1 MCFLYELHEYI
12 ELLKEKY
19 NLDEKVADD
28 IDNIENNIVDIY
40 YNNKIYN
47 INEQINTI
55 LSQLTIEAGE
65 TNEADETNEAGE
77 TNETGKAS
85 GTSSNKIFKEM
96 KENIID
102 IYGINKKK
110 RKEYYSYICDIKNIT
125 IE

>member
-12 ELLKEKY
+12 EILKKKY
-19 NLDEKVADD
+19 NFDEKIADI

-55 LSQLTIEAGE
+55 LSQLTIEA
-65 TNEADETNEAGE
+65 
-77 TNETGKAS
+77 NETSGMS

-110 RKEYYSYICDIKNIT
+110 KKEYYSYICDIKNIT

>member
-19 NLDEKVADD
+19 NFDEKISND
-28 IDNIENNIVDIY
+28 IEDVESNIIDIY
-40 YNNKIYN
+40 YNNNIYN
-47 INEQINTI
+47 LKEQINTI
-55 LSQLTIEAGE
+55 LSQLIIEE
-65 TNEADETNEAGE
+65 S
-77 TNETGKAS
+77 ETGELRR
-85 GTSSNKIFKEM
+85 KIFKEM

-110 RKEYYSYICDIKNIT
+110 KKEYYSYICDIKNII

>member
-12 ELLKEKY
+12 EILKKKY
-19 NLDEKVADD
+19 DFDEKISDV
-28 IDNIENNIVDIY
+28 IDNIENDLVDIY

-55 LSQLTIEAGE
+55 LSQLTIE
-65 TNEADETNEAGE
+65 NSEAN
-77 TNETGKAS
+77 KAS
-85 GTSSNKIFKEM
+85 GMSSNKIYKEM

-110 RKEYYSYICDIKNIT
+110 KKEYYSYICDIKNII

>member
-12 ELLKEKY
+12 EILKEKY

-55 LSQLTIEAGE
+55 LSKLTI
-65 TNEADETNEAGE
+65 EADETNKADE
-77 TNETGKAS
+77 TNYTNEAGKAS